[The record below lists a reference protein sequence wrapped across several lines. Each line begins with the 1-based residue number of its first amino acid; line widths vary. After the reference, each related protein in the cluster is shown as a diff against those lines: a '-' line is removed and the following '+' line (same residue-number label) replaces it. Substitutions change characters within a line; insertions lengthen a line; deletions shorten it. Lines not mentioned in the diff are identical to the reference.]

1 MNPEEEFDDADISQE
16 VGAAMRDLPKP
27 VQDFLKSDERDAVV
41 RELSEKYQLH
51 IDQAG
56 EFERSFI
63 LMLLGV
69 MRPEEFVTTL
79 TQAGLTQDVVNG
91 LAADLNTRVFMRLR
105 DAERNTPSSAPNA
118 PQKPAP
124 LPPPA
129 LDYQPAAAPTL
140 PGSPIAAP
148 MPTPPP
154 APLEPT
160 MLEVSPVSQHII
172 PQQHFVHPMPGAQA
186 QSGWH
191 PAAAVH
197 IFVPTHGAQHP
208 QNAPLQQPPEVTP
221 TYVHAPEPAA
231 PVSAAP
237 MERQSQSLPPPA
249 IPTPVVPV
257 IKKEFGSD
265 PYREPIQ

>member
-1 MNPEEEFDDADISQE
+1 MNPDEDLDDIEVSQA

-27 VQDFLKSDERDAVV
+27 VQDFLKSDERDAVA
-41 RELSEKYQLH
+41 RELSAKYQLH
-51 IDQAG
+51 VDQAG

-69 MRPEEFVTTL
+69 LRPEEFVTTL
-79 TQAGLTQDVVNG
+79 TQAGLTQDIVNG
-91 LAADLNTRVFMRLR
+91 LVADVNTRVFMRLR
-105 DAERNTPSSAPNA
+105 DAEREQASIVPPV

-140 PGSPIAAP
+140 PGSPVPAP
-148 MPTPPP
+148 MPVPVPQAPAIQEVVPPP
-154 APLEPT
+154 QA
-160 MLEVSPVSQHII
+160 VI
-172 PQQHFVHPMPGAQA
+172 PQQHFVHSMPNALP

-197 IFVPTHGAQHP
+197 IFVPTHTA
-208 QNAPLQQPPEVTP
+208 QQPQAAPMQQAQEIVP
-221 TYVHAPEPAA
+221 TYVQTPEPVAPTPVPPIAKEVPVYTPPAVSPAPAA
-231 PVSAAP
+231 P
-237 MERQSQSLPPPA
+237 LP
-249 IPTPVVPV
+249 
-257 IKKEFGSD
+257 KKVLGSD